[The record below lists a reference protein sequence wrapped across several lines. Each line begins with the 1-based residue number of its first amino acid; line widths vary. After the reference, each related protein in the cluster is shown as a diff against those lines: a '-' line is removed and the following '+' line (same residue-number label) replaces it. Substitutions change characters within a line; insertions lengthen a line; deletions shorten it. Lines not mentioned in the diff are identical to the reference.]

1 MSEFSHRTKRWTLK
15 KRKISITGR
24 AGALIDLIVPR
35 NAGYSGCA
43 VWKKPRP
50 DILRH

>member
-1 MSEFSHRTKRWTLK
+1 LK

-24 AGALIDLIVPR
+24 VGALMDLTVPR
-35 NAGYSGCA
+35 NAGYNGYA
-43 VWKKPRP
+43 VWRKLRL